1 MELSARDALTP
12 REKAAVLMITLGKN
26 YAAKLYQYL
35 TDEEIEQLTLSITS
49 VRRVEP
55 EVKEEV
61 IAEFYEIC
69 MAQKFISEGG
79 IDYAKEILDKAFG
92 SERASDLIARLS
104 SALRVRPF
112 DFVRRAESSQVF
124 NFLQNEHPQ
133 TIALILSYLEPDQ
146 AAVVL
151 ASLSLE
157 KQTSVIARIAN
168 MGATSA
174 EYVKEAERVLEQKF
188 SSMSMGNQTLV
199 GGVDSLVE
207 ILNCV
212 DRGTERHLLESLEQ
226 TDAELAEEIKNRM
239 FVFEDMIKLG
249 NQAIQRVLREIDN
262 RDLAVALKGAGA
274 EGEVAKIIFSNVSK
288 RLQEMIKEDIEFM
301 GPIRVR
307 DVEEAQQKIVNVI
320 RRLDEAGEIIISRKS
335 EDELIV

>member
-1 MELSARDALTP
+1 MANNTLSS

-35 TDEEIEQLTLSITS
+35 ADEEIEQLTLSITGM
-49 VRRVEP
+49 RRVEQ
-55 EVKEEV
+55 EVKDEV
-61 IAEFYEIC
+61 IKEFYEIC

-79 IDYAKEILDKAFG
+79 IDYAREILERAFG
-92 SERASDLIARLS
+92 DERATDLISKLS

-112 DFVRRAESSQVF
+112 DFVRKADSSQIY

-133 TIALILSYLEPDQ
+133 TIALILSYMEPSQ
-146 AAVVL
+146 AAAVL
-151 ASLSLE
+151 ASLSLD

-168 MGATSA
+168 MGATAA
-174 EYVKEAERVLEQKF
+174 EYVKEAERVLENKF
-188 SSMSMGNQTLV
+188 SSLIMGNQTLV
-199 GGVDSLVE
+199 GGIDSLVE

-239 FVFEDMIKLG
+239 FVFEDIIKLG

-262 RDLAVALKGAGA
+262 RDLAIALKGATH
-274 EGEVAKIIFSNVSK
+274 EVATVIYNNVSK
-288 RLQEMIKEDIEFM
+288 RLQDMIKEDIDFM
-301 GPIRVR
+301 GPVRVR

-320 RRLDEAGEIIISRKS
+320 RRLDEAGEIVIARKQ